1 MDSVQAHPTPAAS
14 LAVRSLGERLD
25 ALTGRAGTWRLVVLL
40 SFGGCFE
47 FYDLF
52 LTAYLSPGLERA
64 GIFHAHGVLLGL
76 SDQAGFAAVTFAGL
90 FVGTIAFSPV
100 ADRYG
105 RRTIFTVS
113 LLWYSAMTC
122 LMALQNTAAGIDLW
136 RFVAGI
142 GIGVELVTIDTY
154 LAELL
159 PRRVRGRAFAFN
171 QAIQFAA
178 VPIVALLC
186 ALLLGTH
193 FLGLEGWRWVVLI
206 GSSGALCIWQ
216 LRRSLPESPRWL
228 LQQGRAQEAWAV
240 VRALER
246 RSGMIR
252 DTAEPLETPPPPLSG
267 TDASTGRLA
276 EIFRR
281 PLRGITVMLS
291 VFNFFQTVGFYG
303 FGNWVPKLIEAGG
316 ASVVQSLD
324 YAVAIAVAYPAG
336 PLLCLLFADR
346 LERKWQIVAAA
357 VGTAASGLLFVRLH
371 GPIPLILCGVLI
383 TLCNNLLSYAYHAYQ
398 SELYPTRVRARAVG
412 FVYAW
417 SRLSTVFTSL
427 MIGFVLGR
435 FGPHGVFTFIA
446 ASMGV
451 VCLSIGVFG
460 PRTRALSLEQIA
472 S

>member
-1 MDSVQAHPTPAAS
+1 VRQGHPIPAGS
-14 LAVRSLGERLD
+14 LAISSLGERLD
-25 ALTGRAGTWRLVVLL
+25 ALTGRSGTWRLVVLL
-40 SFGGCFE
+40 SLGGCFE

-64 GIFHAHGVLLGL
+64 GIFHAHGILLGL

-90 FVGTIAFSPV
+90 FVGTIAFSQV

-113 LLWYSAMTC
+113 LLWYSAMTF

-136 RFVAGI
+136 RFIAGI

-159 PRRVRGRAFAFN
+159 PSRVRGRAFAFN
-171 QAIQFAA
+171 QAIQFTA
-178 VPIVALLC
+178 VPLVALLC
-186 ALLLGTH
+186 ALLLNTH
-193 FLGLEGWRWVVLI
+193 LLGLDGWRWVVLI
-206 GSSGALCIWQ
+206 GATGALCIWQ

-240 VRALER
+240 VRNLER
-246 RSGMIR
+246 RSGI
-252 DTAEPLETPPPPLSG
+252 TPAEAEPESKPASSAG
-267 TDASTGRLA
+267 TGQLA

-281 PLRGITVMLS
+281 PLLGITVMLS

-303 FGNWVPKLIEAGG
+303 FGNWVPKLIESGG
-316 ASVVQSLD
+316 ASVVQSLN

-346 LERKWQIVAAA
+346 FERKWQIVAAA
-357 VGTAASGLLFVRLH
+357 VGTAATGLLFVRQH
-371 GPIPLILCGVLI
+371 GALPLILCGVLI

-427 MIGFVLGR
+427 MIGFVLGH
-435 FGPHGVFTFIA
+435 FGTGGVFTFIA

-451 VCLSIGVFG
+451 VCLCIGVFG

>member
-1 MDSVQAHPTPAAS
+1 MDPARNHPVFAGSPALS
-14 LAVRSLGERLD
+14 TLGERLD
-25 ALTGRAGTWRLVVLL
+25 ALGARSGIWRLVVLL
-40 SFGGCFE
+40 SLGGCFE

-64 GIFHAHGVLLGL
+64 GIFHARGVLLGL

-90 FVGTIAFSPV
+90 FVGTIAFSQV

-105 RRTIFTVS
+105 RRTVFTAS
-113 LLWYSAMTC
+113 LLWYSATTL

-136 RFVAGI
+136 RFMAGI

-159 PRRVRGRAFAFN
+159 PRRVRGRAFALN
-171 QAIQFAA
+171 QAIQFTA
-178 VPIVALLC
+178 VPLVALLC
-186 ALLLGTH
+186 ALLLKTRP
-193 FLGLEGWRWVVLI
+193 LGLEGWRWVVLI
-206 GSSGALCIWQ
+206 GASGALCIWR

-228 LQQGRAQEAWAV
+228 LQQGRAREAWTV
-240 VRALER
+240 LVSLER
-246 RSGMIR
+246 RSGGVP
-252 DTAEPLETPPPPLSG
+252 DTAQPPVDVPATLPG
-267 TDASTGRLA
+267 AGRLA

-281 PLRGITVMLS
+281 PLLGITVMLS

-303 FGNWVPKLIEAGG
+303 FGNWVPKLIESGG
-316 ASVVQSLD
+316 ASVVQSLN
-324 YAVAIAVAYPAG
+324 YSVAIAVAYPAG
-336 PLLCLLFADR
+336 PLMCVLIADR
-346 LERKWQIVAAA
+346 FERKWQIVAAA
-357 VGTAASGLLFVRLH
+357 LGVAGAGLLFVRQH
-371 GPIPLILCGVLI
+371 GTLPLILCGVLI

-427 MIGFVLGR
+427 MIGFVLGH
-435 FGPHGVFTFIA
+435 FGTGGVFTFIA

-451 VCLSIGVFG
+451 VCLCIGAFG
-460 PRTRALSLEQIA
+460 PRTRERSLEQIA
-472 S
+472 A

>member
-1 MDSVQAHPTPAAS
+1 MVGT
-14 LAVRSLGERLD
+14 LGERLD
-25 ALTGRAGTWRLVVLL
+25 ALTGRSGTWRLVGLL
-40 SFGGCFE
+40 SLGGCFE

-76 SDQAGFAAVTFAGL
+76 SDQAAFAAITFAGL

-105 RRTIFTVS
+105 RRTIFTAS
-113 LLWYSAMTC
+113 LLWYSAMTV
-122 LMALQNTAAGIDLW
+122 LMALQSTAAGIDLW
-136 RFVAGI
+136 RFMAGI

-159 PRRVRGRAFAFN
+159 PRRVRGRAFALN
-171 QAIQFAA
+171 QAIQFTA

-186 ALLLGTH
+186 ALLLNLH
-193 FLGLEGWRWVVLI
+193 FLGLDGWRWVVLI
-206 GSSGALCIWQ
+206 GASGALCIWQ

-228 LQQGRAQEAWAV
+228 LQQGRAAEAWAV
-240 VRALER
+240 VRDLER
-246 RSGMIR
+246 RCGITPDAR
-252 DTAEPLETPPPPLSG
+252 EPVESKPPSSARPG
-267 TDASTGRLA
+267 QLA

-281 PLRGITVMLS
+281 PLLGITVMLS

-303 FGNWVPKLIEAGG
+303 FGNWVPKLIESGG

-324 YAVAIAVAYPAG
+324 YSVAIAIAYPAG

-346 LERKWQIVAAA
+346 FERKWQIVAAA
-357 VGTAASGLLFVRLH
+357 LGTAAAGLLFVRQH
-371 GPIPLILCGVLI
+371 SAIPLILCGVLI

-427 MIGFVLGR
+427 MIGFVLVH
-435 FGPHGVFTFIA
+435 FGTGGVFTFIA
-446 ASMGV
+446 ASMLV
-451 VCLSIGVFG
+451 VCLCIGVFG
-460 PRTRALSLEQIA
+460 PRTRALSLEEIA
-472 S
+472 A

>member
-1 MDSVQAHPTPAAS
+1 MDTAQSHPTPEGS
-14 LAVRSLGERLD
+14 LALRSLGERLD
-25 ALTGRAGTWRLVVLL
+25 ALTGRAGIWRLVVLL
-40 SFGGCFE
+40 SLGGCFE

-90 FVGTIAFSPV
+90 FVGTIAFSQV

-105 RRTIFTVS
+105 RRTIFTAS
-113 LLWYSAMTC
+113 LLWYSAATF
-122 LMALQNTAAGIDLW
+122 LMALQSTAAGIDLW
-136 RFVAGI
+136 RFIAGI

-171 QAIQFAA
+171 QAIQFTA

-186 ALLLGTH
+186 ALLLNTH
-193 FLGLEGWRWVVLI
+193 LLGLEGWRWVVLI
-206 GSSGALCIWQ
+206 GATGALCIWQ

-228 LQQGRAQEAWAV
+228 LQQGRAGEAWAV
-240 VRALER
+240 VRNLER
-246 RSGMIR
+246 RSGITP
-252 DTAEPLETPPPPLSG
+252 DAAEPIESKPLSS
-267 TDASTGRLA
+267 ARPSQLA

-281 PLRGITVMLS
+281 PLLRITVMLS

-303 FGNWVPKLIEAGG
+303 FGNWVPKLIESSGS
-316 ASVVQSLD
+316 SVVQSLD

-346 LERKWQIVAAA
+346 FERKWQIVVAA
-357 VGTAASGLLFVRLH
+357 VGTAASGLLFVHLH
-371 GPIPLILCGVLI
+371 GAIQLIACGVLI

-427 MIGFVLGR
+427 MIGFVLGH
-435 FGPHGVFTFIA
+435 FGTSGVFTFIA

-451 VCLSIGVFG
+451 VCLCIGVFG

>member
-1 MDSVQAHPTPAAS
+1 MDSAEAHPTPVDS
-14 LAVRSLGERLD
+14 LAVSSLGERLD
-25 ALTGRAGTWRLVVLL
+25 ALTGYTGTWRLVGLL
-40 SFGGCFE
+40 SLGGCFE

-76 SDQAGFAAVTFAGL
+76 SDQAGFAAATFAGL
-90 FVGTIAFSPV
+90 FVGTIGFSQV

-105 RRTIFTVS
+105 RRAIFTAS
-113 LLWYSAMTC
+113 LLWYSAMTF

-136 RFVAGI
+136 RFMAGI

-171 QAIQFAA
+171 QAIQFTA

-186 ALLLGTH
+186 ALLLDTH
-193 FLGLEGWRWVVLI
+193 LLGLEGWRWVVLI
-206 GSSGALCIWQ
+206 GASGALCIWQ

-228 LQQGRAQEAWAV
+228 LQQGRAREAWAV
-240 VRALER
+240 VRDLER
-246 RSGMIR
+246 RSGILP
-252 DTAEPLETPPPPLSG
+252 DTAEPLESKSSSS
-267 TDASTGRLA
+267 AGRGQLA

-281 PLRGITVMLS
+281 PLLGITVMLS

-303 FGNWVPKLIEAGG
+303 FGNWVPKLIESGG
-316 ASVVQSLD
+316 ASVVQSLN
-324 YAVAIAVAYPAG
+324 YSVAIAIAYPAG

-346 LERKWQIVAAA
+346 FERKWQIVVAAL
-357 VGTAASGLLFVRLH
+357 GTAAAGLLFVRQH
-371 GPIPLILCGVLI
+371 GAIQLILCGVLI

-398 SELYPTRVRARAVG
+398 SELYPTRIRARAVG

-417 SRLSTVFTSL
+417 SRLSTVFTSV
-427 MIGFVLGR
+427 MIGFVLGH
-435 FGPHGVFTFIA
+435 FGASGVFTFIA

-451 VCLSIGVFG
+451 VCLCIGVFG

>member
-1 MDSVQAHPTPAAS
+1 MDTAQARPIPASS
-14 LAVRSLGERLD
+14 LAISTLGERLD

-40 SFGGCFE
+40 SLGGCFE

-76 SDQAGFAAVTFAGL
+76 SDQAAFAAVTFAGL
-90 FVGTIAFSPV
+90 FVGTIAFSQV

-105 RRTIFTVS
+105 RRTIFTAS
-113 LLWYSAMTC
+113 LLWYSATTF
-122 LMALQNTAAGIDLW
+122 LMALQHTAAGIDLW

-159 PRRVRGRAFAFN
+159 PRRVRGRAFALN
-171 QAIQFAA
+171 QAIQFTA

-186 ALLLGTH
+186 ALLLNTRP
-193 FLGLEGWRWVVLI
+193 LGLAGWRWVVLI
-206 GSSGALCIWQ
+206 GASGALCIWQ

-228 LQQGRAQEAWAV
+228 LQQGRAREAWAV
-240 VRALER
+240 VRSLER
-246 RSGMIR
+246 RGGITP
-252 DTAEPLETPPPPLSG
+252 DTAEPLESEPSAAAG
-267 TDASTGRLA
+267 TGQLA

-281 PLRGITVMLS
+281 PLLGITVMLS

-303 FGNWVPKLIEAGG
+303 FGNWVPKLIESGG
-316 ASVVQSLD
+316 ASVVQSLN

-346 LERKWQIVAAA
+346 FERKWQIVAAA
-357 VGTAASGLLFVRLH
+357 VGTAVTGLLFVRQH
-371 GPIPLILCGVLI
+371 GAIALILCGVLI

-427 MIGFVLGR
+427 MIGFVLGH
-435 FGPHGVFTFIA
+435 FGTGGVFTFIA

-451 VCLSIGVFG
+451 VCLCIGVFG

>member
-1 MDSVQAHPTPAAS
+1 MGADRTTESFADNPAMS
-14 LAVRSLGERLD
+14 SLGERLD
-25 ALTGRAGTWRLVVLL
+25 ALTGRSSTWRLVVLL
-40 SFGGCFE
+40 SLGGCFE

-64 GIFHAHGVLLGL
+64 GIFHARGVLLGL

-90 FVGTIAFSPV
+90 FVGTIAFSQV

-105 RRTIFTVS
+105 RRTIFTAS
-113 LLWYSAMTC
+113 LLWYSATTF
-122 LMALQNTAAGIDLW
+122 LMALQNTAAAIDLW
-136 RFVAGI
+136 RFMAGI

-171 QAIQFAA
+171 QAIQFTA

-186 ALLLGTH
+186 ALLLNTH
-193 FLGLEGWRWVVLI
+193 PLGLAGWRWVVLI
-206 GSSGALCIWQ
+206 GASGALCIWQ
-216 LRRSLPESPRWL
+216 LRRNVPESPRWL
-228 LQQGRAQEAWAV
+228 LQQGRAREAWDV
-240 VRALER
+240 LRSLER
-246 RSGMIR
+246 RSGIVPVA
-252 DTAEPLETPPPPLSG
+252 AEPPENVAPTLPS
-267 TDASTGRLA
+267 AGRLA

-281 PLRGITVMLS
+281 PLLGITVMLS

-303 FGNWVPKLIEAGG
+303 FGNWVPKLIESGG

-324 YAVAIAVAYPAG
+324 YSVAIAVAYPAG
-336 PLLCLLFADR
+336 PLLCLFFADR
-346 LERKWQIVAAA
+346 FERKWQIVAAA
-357 VGTAASGLLFVRLH
+357 LGTAVTGLLFVRQH
-371 GPIPLILCGVLI
+371 GAVPLILCGVMI

-427 MIGFVLGR
+427 MIGFVLAH
-435 FGPHGVFTFIA
+435 FGTGGVFTFIA

-451 VCLSIGVFG
+451 VCLCIGAFG
-460 PRTRALSLEQIA
+460 PRTRARSLEQIA